1 MSKKILVVD
10 DDVAFCTML
19 QTFLKKKGFEVTS
32 TFTGKEAFE
41 TIDKHSFD
49 IIITDIRLPDSD
61 GMEILKKSKEKSFD
75 TQVILMTGYTDIKT
89 AVNAMKLGAYDYIG
103 KPINPDELL
112 RTVEGALSK
121 KEQKTQISSADSSQ
135 KIVKQEIPTNI
146 SFVKG
151 VSSISKKIQEHI
163 SLVAPTNMSVLII
176 GDSGTGKE
184 YIAQS
189 IHTQSKRK
197 NQPFIAVDCGA
208 IPKDLASSEFFGHL
222 KGSFTGAIGNK
233 IGHFEAAN
241 GGTIFLD
248 EVGNLSYEVQIQL
261 LRVLQE
267 RRVKP
272 IGSNNEIEV
281 DIRIIAATNEDLNE
295 AVKNGEFRE
304 DLYHRLNEFSIKVPR
319 LVDRDEDLMVF
330 ANHFL
335 AKANKDLEKNI
346 EGFDQEVIDLFNKYP
361 WYGNLR
367 EMHNIIKRCVLL
379 TKKNLI
385 TLDVLPPEM
394 LKAPAV
400 ETEKKFS
407 LYSNR
412 NEEQIIKEAL
422 KETNNNKT
430 KAAILLNID
439 RKTLYNKLKLYN
451 IDL

>member
-19 QTFLKKKGFEVTS
+19 QTFLKKKGYEVS
-32 TFTGKEAFE
+32 SIFTGKEAFE
-41 TIDKHSFD
+41 TIDKNSFD
-49 IIITDIRLPDSD
+49 IVITDIRLPDSD
-61 GMEILKKSKEKSFD
+61 GMEILKKTKEKSMD

-121 KEQKTQISSADSSQ
+121 KEENIQIKSADSS
-135 KIVKQEIPTNI
+135 KNVVKQEIAN
-146 SFVKG
+146 SDKFVKG
-151 VSSISKKIQEHI
+151 VSSISKKLQEHI

-197 NQPFIAVDCGA
+197 NKPFIAVDCGA

-281 DIRIIAATNEDLNE
+281 DIRIIAATNEDLTE

-379 TKKNLI
+379 TQKNLI